1 MPKLKTDESG
11 SVAAEFVVVLPTVI
25 LILAISLGALS
36 ATVERIRL
44 VSVAAGVARALARA
58 EPIEKVRQIYSSQ
71 LSGRKLDISESGE
84 LICAKVGLRLKLPGI
99 PDFDLR
105 LAETQCA
112 RQVGL

>member
-1 MPKLKTDESG
+1 MSNLKTSESG

-25 LILAISLGALS
+25 LILAISMGALS
-36 ATVERIRL
+36 AAVERIRL
-44 VSVAAGVARALARA
+44 VSIAAGVARALARA
-58 EPIEKVRQIYSSQ
+58 EPIENVRQIYSSQ
-71 LSGRKLDISESGE
+71 LAGRKLVISQQGE
-84 LICAKVGLRLKLPGI
+84 LICARVGLSLKLLGL

>member
-11 SVAAEFVVVLPTVI
+11 SVTAEFAVVLPTVM
-25 LILAISLGALS
+25 LILVISLGALS

-44 VSVAAGVARALARA
+44 VSVSAGVARALARA
-58 EPIEKVRQIYSSQ
+58 EPIDKVRQVYSNQ
-71 LSGRKLDISESGE
+71 LAGRKLVITETGE
-84 LICAKVGLRLKLPGI
+84 LVCAKVGLTLKLPGL